1 MHKQII
7 MNYIS
12 RKRKWLPLVSLAAV
26 ATLLLGSCTKKFEQ
40 YNTNPNG
47 LYTNELSPDFHVV
60 GDPLKQAQLNIYVST
75 PAWNTQ
81 LQQNLMGDVYS
92 GYMSSPTP
100 FANNINNLTYSL
112 VDGWNTFPWDD
123 AYTGVMSPLNYLFK
137 SATAKNLAGFF
148 AVAKI
153 VRVEAMHRVSDIY
166 GPIIYKNFGIIN
178 EDGSVSYD
186 AQKDVYYSFFADLD
200 SAINILTPYGK
211 LKSDS
216 LANYDL
222 AYGGSYLGW
231 LKMANTLRLRLALR
245 IVNVDPTKAQTEG
258 EKALAN
264 PAGLLTTNADN
275 FNIAIGTTNHPLNV
289 MNNSWGDCRSGA
301 PLGSYLT
308 GFNDPRTP
316 KYMVPAADSA
326 VLGQYEGI
334 RSGINIDAKTRY
346 GNYAAPVT
354 FPSSI
359 QLMVA
364 AEAWFLKAEA
374 ALRGWAGAG
383 NAQTDYETGIKT
395 SFAQYG
401 LDASAY
407 ILDATS
413 SAAPYIDPK
422 AITPGQNDIP
432 AGSPWLSTIK
442 IAWSSST
449 TLAGHLEQV
458 ITQKWLAMYPDGQEA
473 WTEFRRTGYPRL
485 FPVVVNN
492 SGGAI
497 STTAFI
503 RRINFAQSE
512 RNTNPAGVAGA
523 VQLLGGPDNGGTRL
537 WWDHP

>member
-1 MHKQII
+1 
-7 MNYIS
+7 
-12 RKRKWLPLVSLAAV
+12 
-26 ATLLLGSCTKKFEQ
+26 
-40 YNTNPNG
+40 
-47 LYTNELSPDFHVV
+47 
-60 GDPLKQAQLNIYVST
+60 
-75 PAWNTQ
+75 
-81 LQQNLMGDVYS
+81 
-92 GYMSSPTP
+92 
-100 FANNINNLTYSL
+100 
-112 VDGWNTFPWDD
+112 
-123 AYTGVMSPLNYLFK
+123 
-137 SATAKNLAGFF
+137 
-148 AVAKI
+148 
-153 VRVEAMHRVSDIY
+153 
-166 GPIIYKNFGIIN
+166 
-178 EDGSVSYD
+178 
-186 AQKDVYYSFFADLD
+186 
-200 SAINILTPYGK
+200 
-211 LKSDS
+211 
-216 LANYDL
+216 
-222 AYGGSYLGW
+222 
-231 LKMANTLRLRLALR
+231 
-245 IVNVDPTKAQTEG
+245 
-258 EKALAN
+258 
-264 PAGLLTTNADN
+264 
-275 FNIAIGTTNHPLNV
+275 
-289 MNNSWGDCRSGA
+289 
-301 PLGSYLT
+301 
-308 GFNDPRTP
+308 
-316 KYMVPAADSA
+316 MVPATDSA

-395 SFAQYG
+395 SFDQYG
-401 LDASAY
+401 LDASTY

-442 IAWSSST
+442 IAWTSSAT
-449 TLAGHLEQV
+449 FAGHLEQI

-473 WTEFRRTGYPRL
+473 WTEFRRTGYPKL